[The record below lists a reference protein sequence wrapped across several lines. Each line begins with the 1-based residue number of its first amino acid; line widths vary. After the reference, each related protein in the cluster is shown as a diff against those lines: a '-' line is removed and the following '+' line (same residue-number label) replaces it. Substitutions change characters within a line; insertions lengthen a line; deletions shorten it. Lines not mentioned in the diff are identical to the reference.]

1 MAARHVAVSTLPS
14 EAGLLRGRLPE
25 RDDVQLVVSAFLAGQ
40 SVPLEEEERNAAVRR
55 ALLVFAAGGGLE
67 REPELDDPAVVELAA
82 DLDAPARRSALGS
95 ALEQLDPNPHVLRL
109 RADPEL
115 AWRAFACSLL
125 AEALGED

>member
-1 MAARHVAVSTLPS
+1 
-14 EAGLLRGRLPE
+14 LPE
-25 RDDVQLVVSAFLAGQ
+25 RDDVQLVVAAFLAGQ
-40 SVPLEEEERNAAVRR
+40 SVPIEEQERNAAVRR

-82 DLDAPARRSALGS
+82 DLDAPVRRSALGS
-95 ALEQLDPNPHVLRL
+95 ALEQLDPNPQVLRL
-109 RADPEL
+109 RGDPEL

>member
-1 MAARHVAVSTLPS
+1 M
-14 EAGLLRGRLPE
+14 LRGRLSE
-25 RDDVQLVVSAFLAGQ
+25 RDDVRLVVAAYLAGQ
-40 SVPLEEEERNAAVRR
+40 SVRIDDDERNAMVRR

-67 REPELDDPAVVELAA
+67 REPELDDAAVTELAR
-82 DLDAPARRSALGS
+82 DLDDPARRSALGS
-95 ALEQLDPNPHVLRL
+95 ALEQLDPNPQVLRL